1 MLILEVFR
9 GHLFKN
15 LGPFFLR
22 NVRDIL
28 YGSFLG
34 LFALLQHAR
43 RFEDRF
49 GYIDRALGPQSQRDG
64 IAGTRINNQFS
75 AADVMLGSMVHFCV
89 TNKLFPERP
98 EFSAYVARLEARPAF
113 LRTLKIEPG
122 GHIGLHDHKDRPAV
136 VLFQQGT
143 YTVTNGDGSSKTFK
157 AGDTTA
163 EGVKTV
169 HWHKNTGSDDLLFVT
184 ADLVKKQAN

>member
-1 MLILEVFR
+1 MIKTIAHACFASAVILSVAMIPARAEEPPKDNKGYTTIKTVVID
-9 GHLFKN
+9 
-15 LGPFFLR
+15 LGAEIPSMAGWQLR
-22 NVRDIL
+22 
-28 YGSFLG
+28 
-34 LFALLQHAR
+34 
-43 RFEDRF
+43 
-49 GYIDRALGPQSQRDG
+49 
-64 IAGTRINNQFS
+64 
-75 AADVMLGSMVHFCV
+75 
-89 TNKLFPERP
+89 
-98 EFSAYVARLEARPAF
+98 

-143 YTVTNGDGSSKTFK
+143 DTVTNDDGSSKTFK

-184 ADLVKKQAN
+184 ADLVKKPAN